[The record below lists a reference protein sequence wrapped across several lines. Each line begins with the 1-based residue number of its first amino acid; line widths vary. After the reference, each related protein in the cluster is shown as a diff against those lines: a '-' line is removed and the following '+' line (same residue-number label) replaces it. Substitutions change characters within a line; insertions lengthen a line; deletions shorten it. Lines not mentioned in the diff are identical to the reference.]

1 MIRLPFSRRSKD
13 EEEQPPSAAFAG
25 FCEAEL
31 ERRRDADEALDERRF
46 RAAMELVI
54 RRLQAMEQENRP

>member
-1 MIRLPFSRRSKD
+1 MIRFPFSRRSKD
-13 EEEQPPSAAFAG
+13 EEGQPPSAVFAG
-25 FCEAEL
+25 FCEGEL

-54 RRLQAMEQENRP
+54 RRLQAMEQENRA